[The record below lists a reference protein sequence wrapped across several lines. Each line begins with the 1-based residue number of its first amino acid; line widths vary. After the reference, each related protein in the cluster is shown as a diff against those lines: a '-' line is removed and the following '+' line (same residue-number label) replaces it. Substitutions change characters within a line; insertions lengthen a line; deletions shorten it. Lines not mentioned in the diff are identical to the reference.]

1 MLPFLFHS
9 RLFLEWVLQQGES
22 PGMGGGEDSSNHL
35 VDHGKQQFARL
46 ARVRPQ
52 EFRDH
57 FVSPNLIIDI
67 FTNSMYSN
75 KVRTAIM
82 FISSCE
88 NGNKFLCCF
97 RRRQRKSSVS
107 S

>member
-1 MLPFLFHS
+1 MLPFLFNS

-82 FISSCE
+82 YQSAHV
-88 NGNKFLCCF
+88 KM
-97 RRRQRKSSVS
+97 
-107 S
+107 

>member
-1 MLPFLFHS
+1 MRAFQSLCMLRFLFNS

-82 FISSCE
+82 YQSAHV
-88 NGNKFLCCF
+88 KM
-97 RRRQRKSSVS
+97 
-107 S
+107 